1 MSVLSTGTGAL
12 IAFQRALSTVSHNVA
27 NINTEG
33 YSRQTVSFATRTPT
47 DQGYGYVGNGTKI
60 TDISRVADQLAISRL
75 LDSGGELSRL
85 QQLSSLADRV
95 DSLFSDTATSVS
107 GLWSG
112 FFDSASALSSNASS
126 TAERQNVLDS
136 ANSLAT
142 RFKQLNGQLDSLS
155 SEVNN
160 GLIAATDEV
169 NRLTQ
174 QIAKLNGQIGNNAAS
189 ASSDLLDQRDRLIS
203 QLVGYTGG
211 TAVTQDG
218 GAINIFTPGGQA
230 LVVGTT
236 ASSLTTVADPYQP
249 TRLQLALQTQGLNVA
264 ISDKA
269 MGGQIGGLLEFRS
282 SVLDPTQAELGR
294 LAVGLATSFNDVHAQ
309 GVDLYGA
316 LGGDFFDLAAPGVA
330 ANPANTG
337 SAALSASFG
346 DLSALD
352 GQNLLLKFDG
362 SNWSASR
369 TDTGASVAL
378 SGSGSADDP
387 LVVNGVELVVSG
399 SAAAGDRF
407 LLQPTAGVAGS
418 LSVAITDT
426 SRIAAATAV
435 KASATLSNI
444 GTGAISDVQVTDA
457 SDPAL
462 LASASIEF
470 IDATQYTIDGEG
482 PYPYSAGQTI
492 SANGWSFTL
501 DGAPAAGDSF
511 SVGPTGAG
519 SSDNGNAKLLAAVE
533 NLKAFNGGT
542 VTLSGAVSG
551 LTTAV
556 GSAARA
562 ADYASEAQKII
573 NDQAQAT
580 RDSISGVNL
589 DEEAADM
596 LRLQQAYQAASQLI
610 STADTMFQTIL
621 SAVSR

>member
-27 NINTEG
+27 NINTAG

-47 DQGYGYVGNGTKI
+47 EYGYGYVGNGTKI
-60 TDISRVADQLAISRL
+60 TDIGRVADQLAISRL

-95 DSLFSDTATSVS
+95 DSLFSDTATNVA
-107 GLWSG
+107 GLWSN
-112 FFDSASALSSNASS
+112 FFDAASALSSDASS
-126 TAERQNVLDS
+126 TAQRQSLLDS
-136 ANSLAT
+136 ASSLAT

-155 SEVNN
+155 TEVNN
-160 GLIAATDEV
+160 GLIAAADEV

-174 QIAKLNGQIGNNAAS
+174 QIAKLNGQIGNNAANAS
-189 ASSDLLDQRDRLIS
+189 ADLLDQRDQLIS

-218 GAINIFTPGGQA
+218 GFINVFTAGGQA

-236 ASSLTTVADPYQP
+236 ASTLTTVADPYRP
-249 TRLQLALQTQGLNVA
+249 ERVQLAIQTQGLNVTL
-264 ISDKA
+264 DEKA

-294 LAVGLATSFNDVHAQ
+294 IAVGLAASFNEAHAQ

-316 LGGDFFDLAAPGVA
+316 LGGDFFNYASPKVA

-352 GQNLLLKFDG
+352 GQNLLIKFDG
-362 SNWSASR
+362 TTWSASR

-378 SGSGSADDP
+378 SGTGTADDP
-387 LVVNGVELVVSG
+387 LTVNGVALVVSG

-407 LLQPTAGVAGS
+407 LLQPTAAAAGS

-435 KASATLSNI
+435 KASATLSNL
-444 GTGAISDVQVTDA
+444 GTGTIGSVQVSDA
-457 SDPAL
+457 ADPDL
-462 LASASIEF
+462 LTPASIEF
-470 IDATQYTIDGEG
+470 IDATQYTINGDG
-482 PYPYSAGQTI
+482 PYSYSAGQTI
-492 SANGWSFTL
+492 GANGWSFIL
-501 DGAPAAGDSF
+501 DGIPAAGDSF
-511 SVGPTGAG
+511 TVEPTGAG

-542 VTLSGAVSG
+542 VTLNGAVSG

-596 LRLQQAYQAASQLI
+596 LRLQQAYQAASQII
-610 STADTMFQTIL
+610 STADTMFQSIL
-621 SAVSR
+621 NAVSR